1 VIADAQSC
9 ARGRGGLRGSVN
21 RAFDWALA
29 ARLVRQLPDLS
40 SDKGGS
46 AMSNRGVGIAIS
58 RLLTSE
64 EFRSQFALNPLG
76 TLADLHLEGVD
87 LTIDEMRVFIQTDF
101 RTWLWNGSLVTAHR
115 H

>member
-1 VIADAQSC
+1 
-9 ARGRGGLRGSVN
+9 
-21 RAFDWALA
+21 
-29 ARLVRQLPDLS
+29 
-40 SDKGGS
+40 
-46 AMSNRGVGIAIS
+46 MSNRGVGIAIS

-76 TLADLHLEGVD
+76 ALADLHLEGVD

-101 RTWLWNGSLVTAHR
+101 RTWLWNGLLVTAHR

>member
-1 VIADAQSC
+1 
-9 ARGRGGLRGSVN
+9 
-21 RAFDWALA
+21 
-29 ARLVRQLPDLS
+29 
-40 SDKGGS
+40 
-46 AMSNRGVGIAIS
+46 MSNRGVGIAIS

-101 RTWLWNGSLVTAHR
+101 RTWLWNGSLVTAYR

>member
-1 VIADAQSC
+1 VLG
-9 ARGRGGLRGSVN
+9 AREV
-21 RAFDWALA
+21 
-29 ARLVRQLPDLS
+29 
-40 SDKGGS
+40 S

-64 EFRSQFALNPLG
+64 EFRSRFALNPLG

-87 LTIDEMRVFIQTDF
+87 LTIDEMRVFIQTDL
-101 RTWLWNGSLVTAHR
+101 RTWSWNGSLVAAHR